1 MQAVLDAL
9 QAQDA
14 AWALAASSTGATQ
27 NPGWAAGTPAAA
39 EMPAEAAEGCQPAAN
54 LQQQGRQ
61 VTGQQSQQEGSSAVE
76 ERWSQWSIAGSS
88 PGMSLQG
95 GRAAVPYLLSCD
107 GSVGQQLLAAA
118 VGHVLVAH
126 DTGQGAWGLGC
137 LTRLVLRLDRV
148 LTDDTSALRPA
159 GSVVALF
166 EVTPQPISWQVG
178 CRLEGPM
185 PRHTVVV

>member
-14 AWALAASSTGATQ
+14 AWALAASSSSTGATQ

-39 EMPAEAAEGCQPAAN
+39 AEVPAEVSAEGCQPAAN
-54 LQQQGRQ
+54 LQQKGRGQ
-61 VTGQQSQQEGSSAVE
+61 VTGQQGLQQEGSSAVE
-76 ERWSQWSIAGSS
+76 ERWSLWSIASSS

-107 GSVGQQLLAAA
+107 GSVGQQLLAVA

-126 DTGQGAWGLGC
+126 DTGQGTWGLGC

-166 EVTPQPISWQVG
+166 EVTPEPIGWQVG
-178 CRLEGPM
+178 
-185 PRHTVVV
+185 